1 MTPRGDT
8 PSPTP
13 CTRWTTSTGPSQSS
27 STEYWLWQDPAILGI
42 AWSQASHRNC
52 QCRITSES
60 TNSRNC
66 LTGPRVG
73 VRMGRFRGNPPL
85 LAGDKGHT
93 GLRPSSA
100 AVLLYP
106 QENSSSRSTAPGG
119 NKLLPVS
126 GGDLRARNRFGKL
139 YGPRQSFGCSNR
151 PSIMQSA
158 SQAGGII
165 PRCPD
170 DKAVSSALV
179 PTVEE
184 SLLSDSAIVKTGV
197 WWSLTWGRAVQGHR
211 PHLCSF

>member
-52 QCRITSES
+52 QRGIASEPTS
-60 TNSRNC
+60 SRKR
-66 LTGPRVG
+66 LTSPRVG

-93 GLRPSSA
+93 GLRQSSA

-106 QENSSSRSTAPGG
+106 QENSSSGSTSPGG

-170 DKAVSSALV
+170 DKVVSSALV
-179 PTVEE
+179 PIACD
-184 SLLSDSAIVKTGV
+184 SLLSESKAIGTK
-197 WWSLTWGRAVQGHR
+197 A
-211 PHLCSF
+211 